1 MIKDINLSPKHL
13 SQWKMKSASSKEG
26 STGQRRKRVGGVDV
40 WEGRG
45 VSTSKE
51 HDWHIPVAVAVLVSF
66 ILALL

>member
-1 MIKDINLSPKHL
+1 
-13 SQWKMKSASSKEG
+13 MKSASSKEG
-26 STGQRRKRVGGVDV
+26 STGQRRKKDGGVDV

-51 HDWHIPVAVAVLVSF
+51 HDWHILVAVAVLVSF